1 MKELL
6 RVRQS
11 GLHRVEQ
18 EMWQK
23 MMCSQQIK
31 TILSRS
37 LKWKKEGTKMILL
50 DYSRIKGGLV
60 CLLILNSNEPN
71 IPLYT

>member
-31 TILSRS
+31 IILSRS

-50 DYSRIKGGLV
+50 DIAGSREGWFV
-60 CLLILNSNEPN
+60 CLF
-71 IPLYT
+71 